1 MELCHHCEK
10 LGNLSWGEMRDE
22 LEETHT
28 NFLPYYL
35 HPSEEHFYELRDIVA
50 SSSNCPLCLLFLE
63 LFVEANGLEVLKAI
77 LYEPCLRDVQNLRIS
92 RTYSDNFN
100 SMWLQFERDDKT
112 WSSLPLGICL
122 ETGELSFSSHL
133 SYIFSSRIQSYTCS
147 DFYTY

>member
-22 LEETHT
+22 PEETHL

-35 HPSEEHFYELRDIVA
+35 HPSDEHFSELRDIVA
-50 SSSNCPLCLLFLE
+50 SSSKCPLCHLFLK
-63 LFVEANGLEVLKAI
+63 LFVEANGLEVLEGI
-77 LYEPCLRDVQNLRIS
+77 LYDTGWPDVQNLRIS

-100 SMWLQFERDDKT
+100 SMWLQFEKDDKF

-122 ETGELSFSSHL
+122 ETGELSLSSHL
-133 SYIFSSRIQSYTCS
+133 NYVFS
-147 DFYTY
+147 